1 MAKLSSK
8 KKRNMHFFFVKN
20 PVRPA
25 RGFSI
30 FKCSELEMGFS
41 HDSHYPDPQSFFG
54 GGLCRRLH
62 PIPKQD

>member
-1 MAKLSSK
+1 
-8 KKRNMHFFFVKN
+8 MHFFFVKN